1 MNWLQRFALRITG
14 TERFLKAGREKLL
27 YLDRIPTPV
36 MAVDKDLNIRFV
48 NDAGAQALG
57 RTPQSCVGQKCYH
70 LFKMGHCN
78 TPECRVVRAMREDG
92 IRTGDT
98 VANLPSGP
106 LSVRYTGAPLKNADG
121 RIYGGLEYVTDIT
134 KESEITIEL
143 ERLTQAAAEGQL
155 SVRANSAA
163 FEGNYRTIVEGVN
176 RMVDAFLQPV
186 NEAAAVLD
194 QLAQRNL
201 TTRMNGEYQGDFAR
215 IKNALNSALRNL
227 DEALAQVRLGTH
239 QVTSAASQIS
249 AGSQSLSEGASN
261 QASSLEET
269 SSSLRELASM
279 ARQNTGNAREGKALA
294 EKANTSTS
302 QGTRMMNELNDSIAR
317 IKASA
322 DATAK
327 IVKTI
332 DEIAF
337 QTNLL
342 ALNAAVEAARAG
354 DAGKGFAVV
363 AEEVRNLAIR
373 SAEAARNT
381 ATLIEESVKNA
392 ETGVISNQKMLERL
406 QEISIQVKKVT
417 EVMGEIAAA
426 SEQQNEGI
434 THINK
439 AIEQMNSVTQQVA
452 ANAEESASAA
462 EQLNR
467 QSLDMQSMV
476 QGFQISSHGG
486 VEENQRDRQTPR

>member
-1 MNWLQRFALRITG
+1 
-14 TERFLKAGREKLL
+14 
-27 YLDRIPTPV
+27 
-36 MAVDKDLNIRFV
+36 MAVDKEMNVRFV
-48 NDAGAQALG
+48 NDAWAQRLG
-57 RTPQSCVGQKCYH
+57 RTPQSCVGQKCSS

-78 TPECRVVRAMREDG
+78 TPECRVAKAMQKDEVL
-92 IRTGDT
+92 TGDT
-98 VANLPSGP
+98 VAQLPSGP
-106 LSVRYTGAPLKNADG
+106 LSIRYTGAPLKDAAG
-121 RIYGGLEYVTDIT
+121 RIFGGLEYVTDIT
-134 KESEITIEL
+134 RETEITGEL
-143 ERLTQAAAEGQL
+143 ERLTQAAADGQL
-155 SVRANSAA
+155 SVRANAAA

-176 RMVDAFLQPV
+176 RMIDAFLQPV
-186 NEAAAVLD
+186 NEAAAILD

-201 TTRMNGEYQGDFAR
+201 TARMSGVYKGDFAR
-215 IKNALNSALRNL
+215 IKNALNLALQSL
-227 DEALAQVRLGTH
+227 DEALTQVRLGTH
-239 QVTSAASQIS
+239 QVTSAASQIT
-249 AGSQSLSEGASN
+249 AGSHSLSEGASN

-269 SSSLRELASM
+269 SSSLQQLASM
-279 ARQNTGNAREGKALA
+279 ARQNTESAREAKAVA
-294 EKANTSTS
+294 EKANASTT
-302 QGTRMMNELNDSIAR
+302 QGTQVMNELNDSIAR

-322 DATAK
+322 DATAR

-381 ATLIEESVKNA
+381 AGLIDESVKNA
-392 ETGVISNQKMLERL
+392 ELGVTSNQKMLERL
-406 QEISIQVKKVT
+406 GEISNQVKKVA
-417 EVMGEIAAA
+417 EVMGEIASA

-434 THINK
+434 THINQ

-462 EQLNR
+462 EELNH
-467 QSLDMQSMV
+467 QSLEMQSMV
-476 QGFQISSHGG
+476 QDFQISGQGQLVKLGG
-486 VEENQRDRQTPR
+486 PGKALARVRKTGNHSG